1 MSNCVVQDFINVVQ
15 KLVLVYLYLLCRLHN
30 CNNLCVTL
38 LKPASLRFDLEV
50 AILVAK
56 LDSLIPP
63 PVLY

>member
-38 LKPASLRFDLEV
+38 LKPASLCFDLEV
-50 AILVAK
+50 AILIA
-56 LDSLIPP
+56 
-63 PVLY
+63 